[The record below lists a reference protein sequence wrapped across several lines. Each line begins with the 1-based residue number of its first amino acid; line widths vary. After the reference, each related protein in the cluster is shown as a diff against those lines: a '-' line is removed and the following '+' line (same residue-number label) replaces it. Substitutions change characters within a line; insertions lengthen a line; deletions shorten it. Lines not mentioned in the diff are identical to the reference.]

1 LAFPVA
7 VVSFAPVL
15 LLSRVGGG
23 DGAGG
28 GAGNDDGI
36 LDGDIGGV
44 SWRLVPIIAPM
55 VVVFHG
61 KFSRS
66 RRLYIAD

>member
-1 LAFPVA
+1 
-7 VVSFAPVL
+7 VSFAPVL

-44 SWRLVPIIAPM
+44 SWRFIPLPLGRGAVGEFYRMEAYRP
-55 VVVFHG
+55 VEG
-61 KFSRS
+61 R
-66 RRLYIAD
+66 